1 MTPETLV
8 AIGGVITALLA
19 GSTGLVAKR
28 GEATARRVRAD
39 HAWTKALERRVVAL
53 TRYTFA
59 LETACAAAGVPTPPK
74 PPELLEELPDAS
86 CS

>member
-19 GSTGLVAKR
+19 GATGLVAKR
-28 GEATARRVRAD
+28 GEATARRLAEDRD
-39 HAWTKALERRVVAL
+39 WTERLQRRVVAL

-74 PPELLEELPDAS
+74 PAELMETLDVVHK
-86 CS
+86 

>member
-19 GSTGLVAKR
+19 GATALIGKR
-28 GEATARRVRAD
+28 GEVTARQVAAD
-39 HAWTKALERRVVAL
+39 RAWTELLQRRVVAL

-59 LETACAAAGVPTPPK
+59 LETALAAAGVPTPPK
-74 PPELLEELPDAS
+74 PPELKESLDDVNA
-86 CS
+86 

>member
-19 GSTGLVAKR
+19 GATGLVAKR
-28 GEATARRVRAD
+28 GETTARQMAAD
-39 HAWTKALERRVVAL
+39 RQWTDALQRRVVAL

-74 PPELLEELPDAS
+74 PADLLEALDVRS
-86 CS
+86 

>member
-1 MTPETLV
+1 VTPELLV

-19 GSTGLVAKR
+19 GTTGLVAKR
-28 GEATARRVRAD
+28 GEATARQLAAD
-39 HAWTKALERRVVAL
+39 HAFTAQLQARVVAL

-74 PPELLEELPDAS
+74 PAELLEPLHV
-86 CS
+86 

>member
-8 AIGGVITALLA
+8 AIGGIITALLA
-19 GSTGLVAKR
+19 GSTAFVAKR
-28 GEATARRVRAD
+28 GEATHRQMMIDRD
-39 HAWTKALERRVVAL
+39 WTERLQRRVVAL

-74 PPELLEELPDAS
+74 PAELLEALDVTAK
-86 CS
+86 